1 MPTHF
6 LTSPLCPS
14 FLKISG
20 NIPWQKAD
28 KQSDPKYQMFSLWTH
43 SQFGKTPKFFKILT
57 SKARRLFRKLLE
69 PNPAKRVVNLS
80 DEIGKYVDDK
90 WLTKVP
96 EKPTDFDELNSNMSM
111 LSFHSSLTDKN
122 KLLATLTRFGVETTV
137 DRNLKKDRI
146 KEWIATSTIE
156 EEEGEDEEGEGDSSW
171 DSPGSEQASSSQH
184 SK

>member
-1 MPTHF
+1 
-6 LTSPLCPS
+6 
-14 FLKISG
+14 
-20 NIPWQKAD
+20 
-28 KQSDPKYQMFSLWTH
+28 MFDLWSH
-43 SQFGKTPKFFKILT
+43 SQFSKTPKFFKIL
-57 SKARRLFRKLLE
+57 SNKARRFFRKLFE
-69 PNPAKRVVNLS
+69 PNPVKRVVHLG
-80 DEIGKYVDDK
+80 EEVGKYVEDK

-122 KLLATLTRFGVETTV
+122 KLLATLTRFGVETVV

-156 EEEGEDEEGEGDSSW
+156 EGDEDAENNNSEEGPWETSP
-171 DSPGSEQASSSQH
+171 SPGSDGKASSSRN